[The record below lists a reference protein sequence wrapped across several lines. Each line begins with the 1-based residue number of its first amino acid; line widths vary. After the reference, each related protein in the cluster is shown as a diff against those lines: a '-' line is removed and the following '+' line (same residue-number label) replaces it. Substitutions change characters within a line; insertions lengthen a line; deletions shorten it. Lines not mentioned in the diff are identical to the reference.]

1 MVEVPVVPPRRPYT
15 RVKTALVVGL
25 ALVAVACLAPLHSDT
40 AVLLTGAFSG
50 ALGTSPA
57 VRAPAAT
64 AARTAQVDMAVDRRS
79 WLAALGGLAATAPWP
94 AGAASVLDPP
104 QKEALAN
111 SKGAKKPEAK
121 KPEAKKPEVKKPEA
135 KKPEVKKPTPKPTP
149 KPAPKPAPK
158 KAPAKR
164 KNEKK
169 KKGGGL
175 GGALLPA
182 AVIGGGYFLLNE
194 EEGTSPAKTETP
206 AEDTVAGSED

>member
-1 MVEVPVVPPRRPYT
+1 M
-15 RVKTALVVGL
+15 
-25 ALVAVACLAPLHSDT
+25 
-40 AVLLTGAFSG
+40 GAFSG

-104 QKEALAN
+104 QKAALAN
-111 SKGAKKPEAK
+111 SKPAKKPEAK
-121 KPEAKKPEVKKPEA
+121 KPEAKKPEVKKPEV
-135 KKPEVKKPTPKPTP
+135 KKPAPKPTPKPTP

-169 KKGGGL
+169 KGGGL
-175 GGALLPA
+175 GGALLP
-182 AVIGGGYFLLNE
+182 
-194 EEGTSPAKTETP
+194 
-206 AEDTVAGSED
+206 